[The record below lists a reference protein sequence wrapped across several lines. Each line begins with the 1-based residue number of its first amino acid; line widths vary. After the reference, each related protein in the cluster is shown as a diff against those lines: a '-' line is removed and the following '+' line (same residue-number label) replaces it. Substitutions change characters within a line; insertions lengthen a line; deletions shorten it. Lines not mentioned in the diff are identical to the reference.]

1 MHTTTK
7 NQSARLPLFATD
19 AFSSRRG
26 FSALIDPERVSPA
39 HPLHL
44 VAVTPRVRDNFAL
57 RCVFSRTA
65 GLFSSEFPHA
75 RRAR

>member
-7 NQSARLPLFATD
+7 AHSARLPLFATD
-19 AFSSRRG
+19 AFGSRRS
-26 FSALIDPERVSPA
+26 FSAFIDPEHAPSA
-39 HPLHL
+39 HSL

-65 GLFSSEFPHA
+65 SLFVPEAPHA
-75 RRAR
+75 RRVR